1 MTTLYDH
8 RRWHTQFRFRGGW
21 RHKGESHV
29 IEQQHK
35 PLERKRWP
43 YTIGTY
49 NLYILGYHFSDIF
62 SVFSFFFSFSFL
74 RLLYCVVEW
83 TTPFHVSLLFL
94 PCTLSEILFFS
105 QHVKVQRIRSNC
117 DYKQE
122 RKKGGPGKLLSFTIP
137 DHVHT
142 RLKSSWRVTIKWATL
157 WRCKNTRG
165 GGGKARKRKTKQNK
179 TKKRLY

>member
-1 MTTLYDH
+1 
-8 RRWHTQFRFRGGW
+8 
-21 RHKGESHV
+21 
-29 IEQQHK
+29 
-35 PLERKRWP
+35 
-43 YTIGTY
+43 
-49 NLYILGYHFSDIF
+49 
-62 SVFSFFFSFSFL
+62 
-74 RLLYCVVEW
+74 
-83 TTPFHVSLLFL
+83 LLFL
-94 PCTLSEILFFS
+94 PGTLSEILFFS

-165 GGGKARKRKTKQNK
+165 GKSEGEKNKTKQNK
-179 TKKRLY
+179 KTTILTPTDV